1 MAGPLAGVR
10 VVELAGLGPVPFAG
24 MVLADLG
31 ADVVRVDRIGGT
43 GPLGSDPKRDLM
55 SRGRRSIGVDLK
67 HPEGPGVVLR
77 LVEDADAFIE
87 GFRPGVTERIGL
99 GPDECLGRNPAL
111 VYGRMTGFGQ
121 QGPLAGAAGHDIDY
135 IALSGALGSI
145 GRRDA
150 PPTPPLNLIGDFGG
164 GAMLLALGVVSGVLR
179 ARETDEGQ
187 VVDTAMIDGSALLMT
202 PFFAGR
208 DGMGPRGTNLL
219 DSGAPFY
226 DVYETG
232 DGGYVAVGAIEPKF
246 FAELVEGLGLDDA
259 DLPDQY
265 DEARWPELRERIA
278 GVFRTRSR
286 DEWAERFAGTDA
298 CVAPVLR
305 LDEVDRHP
313 HNAARGTFVD
323 ADGVV
328 QPAPAPRFGR
338 TPESI
343 DRPPPVPGEHTDEVL
358 TGHSFAA
365 DEIARLRETGAVG

>member
-1 MAGPLAGVR
+1 MTGPLAGVR

-67 HPEGPGVVLR
+67 HPEGPGVVLQ
-77 LVEDADAFIE
+77 LVEEADALIE
-87 GFRPGVTERIGL
+87 GFRPGVTERLGL

-111 VYGRMTGFGQ
+111 VYGRMTGYGQ
-121 QGPLAGAAGHDIDY
+121 EGPLSGAAGHDIDY

-179 ARETDEGQ
+179 ARETGDGQ
-187 VVDTAMIDGSALLMT
+187 VVDAAMVDGSALVMT

-208 DGMGPRGTNLL
+208 KRMGPRGTNLL

-226 DVYETG
+226 DVYETA

-246 FAELVEGLGLDDA
+246 FAELVEGLGIDDA

-265 DEARWPELRERIA
+265 DEDRWPELRERIA
-278 GVFRTRSR
+278 EVFRTRGR
-286 DEWAERFAGTDA
+286 DAWAEHFAGTDA

-305 LDEVDRHP
+305 LEEVDRHP
-313 HNAARGTFVD
+313 HSAARGTFVD
-323 ADGVV
+323 ANGVV

-338 TPESI
+338 TPGSI
-343 DRPPPVPGEHTDEVL
+343 GRPPPVPGEHTEKVLAERGFTEDEV
-358 TGHSFAA
+358 
-365 DEIARLRETGAVG
+365 ARLREAGAVA

>member
-1 MAGPLAGVR
+1 MTGPLAGVS

-24 MVLADLG
+24 MVLSDLG
-31 ADVVRVDRIGGT
+31 ADVVRVDRIGGA

-55 SRGRRSIGVDLK
+55 SRGRRSIAVDLK
-67 HPEGPGVVLR
+67 HPDGPEVVLR
-77 LVEDADAFIE
+77 LVERADALIE
-87 GFRPGVTERIGL
+87 GFRPGVMERLGL
-99 GPDECLGRNPAL
+99 GPEVCLGRNPAL
-111 VYGRMTGFGQ
+111 AYGRMTGFGQ
-121 QGPLAGAAGHDIDY
+121 DGPIAQAAGHDINY
-135 IALSGALGSI
+135 IALSGPLGSI
-145 GRRDA
+145 GRKDD

-164 GAMLLALGVVSGVLR
+164 GAMLLALGVVSAVLW
-179 ARETDEGQ
+179 ARGTGEGQ
-187 VVDTAMIDGSALLMT
+187 VVDAAMIDGSALLMT

-208 DGMGPRGTNLL
+208 EGMGPRGTNLL

-226 DVYETG
+226 DVYETS

-265 DEARWPELRERIA
+265 DEDRWPELRERI
-278 GVFRTRSR
+278 GEVFRTRSR
-286 DEWAERFAGTDA
+286 DEWAERFVGTDA

-323 ADGVV
+323 ANSVV

-338 TPESI
+338 TPGSI
-343 DRPPPVPGEHTDEVL
+343 DRPPPVPGEHTEEVL
-358 TGHSFAA
+358 RDHGFGGDA
-365 DEIARLRETGAVG
+365 IARLREAGAVG